1 MIVYNTTFVIDTSC
15 ANVFLEFIENQ
26 WIPKALESGLVV
38 ESKILKMIEELD
50 DKNATFSVQLF
61 FKHLNDLEVFQ
72 KKCENVINRD
82 LTLILNNQYAKF
94 STKLWVIG

>member
-1 MIVYNTTFVIDTSC
+1 MLESIKIKMIVYNTTFVIDTSC

-50 DKNATFSVQLF
+50 DKKCNLF
-61 FKHLNDLEVFQ
+61 CSAFF
-72 KKCENVINRD
+72 
-82 LTLILNNQYAKF
+82 
-94 STKLWVIG
+94 